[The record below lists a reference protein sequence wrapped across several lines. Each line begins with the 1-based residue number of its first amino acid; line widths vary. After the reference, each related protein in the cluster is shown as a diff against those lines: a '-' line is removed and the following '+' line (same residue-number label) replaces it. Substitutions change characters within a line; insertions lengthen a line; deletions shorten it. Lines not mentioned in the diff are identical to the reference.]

1 MTGVAGHQLHHHVFL
16 GLLLIGKE
24 LAVLLVEFE
33 LVVYISVISQVLRQV
48 GIIYFAGYGLA
59 VIEHEEAIRAP
70 YAFQSS
76 TWRRACTF

>member
-1 MTGVAGHQLHHHVFL
+1 L

-33 LVVYISVISQVLRQV
+33 LVVYISVFGQVLWQV

-76 TWRRACTF
+76 TLAEGMYLLEEEYPEEP

>member
-1 MTGVAGHQLHHHVFL
+1 
-16 GLLLIGKE
+16 
-24 LAVLLVEFE
+24 
-33 LVVYISVISQVLRQV
+33 
-48 GIIYFAGYGLA
+48 